1 MITQSHSIA
10 AEILFSHPNVFV
22 YLQRLPLE
30 RTETSSIS
38 RGGESGRHYSNQCL
52 NIGQILM
59 HNHTPRTNIENIHVE
74 QTSHTN
80 KNRNRHKNRIF
91 CLFSAQKWHW
101 KYCSRIPLEYW
112 PSRGLWM
119 SRAVSRVHYSDSW
132 RLHKCTDL
140 CRQMHRSVSM
150 SYVKICVDVTQ
161 YVKLLDLAKSQSGV
175 THSESIW
182 SGQVIFEDG

>member
-1 MITQSHSIA
+1 MWNKYHTQTKTETDI
-10 AEILFSHPNVFV
+10 
-22 YLQRLPLE
+22 
-30 RTETSSIS
+30 RTEL
-38 RGGESGRHYSNQCL
+38 CW
-52 NIGQILM
+52 
-59 HNHTPRTNIENIHVE
+59 
-74 QTSHTN
+74 
-80 KNRNRHKNRIF
+80 
-91 CLFSAQKWHW
+91 LFSAQKWHW

-119 SRAVSRVHYSDSW
+119 SRALSRVHYSDSW

-175 THSESIW
+175 THLESIW
-182 SGQVIFEDG
+182 SGQVIFEDGQSHRALTYFGVSRIRSPWTREVFKTMLGLLIHLRGRSLIKGLSIY